1 MREGEIMGKGKSDM
15 GQGERENV
23 RESENKF
30 LWDEMELK
38 NRIGK
43 DNEKGVVWWEK
54 GTETEWCVR
63 IMWKL

>member
-1 MREGEIMGKGKSDM
+1 MIWDK
-15 GQGERENV
+15 ERENV

-38 NRIGK
+38 NRKGK